1 MQVHNTLGNKKEEL
15 IPEKKGLIRMYVCGP
30 TVYGPAHIGHAR
42 TYIAFDVIRRYLE
55 YKGYKVKLVINITDV
70 HDDMIAEANKQNTTI
85 FELGDRFTKQFFE
98 DMKAL
103 HIKPA
108 SVYPRVTQ
116 EIDAIIETIKLLY
129 DKGYAY
135 ETKDGVYY
143 DISKFAEYGKL
154 SGIKPSKSITGT
166 RVKTDKYEK
175 KKVQD
180 FALWK
185 KAKPNEPY
193 WESPWGEGR
202 PGWHIECSTMSSKY
216 LGLPIDIH
224 GGAVDLI
231 FPHHENEIAQSEAAY
246 DVKPF
251 VKYWLHTGFL
261 DIAGQKMSKSLGNF
275 ITVPELLAKYNARV
289 FRFFIAT
296 KHYRSRIDFSE
307 EAMKHAENTLAR
319 LNDFIQRLY
328 EVELAGKSL
337 AVEPILSKARQE
349 FELAMDNDF
358 NAPKAWSA
366 IFALETE
373 VNKLM
378 NENKLTKSGALRVI
392 EFLKEIDSIFAVLS
406 FEKKMPDLNEEERR
420 LIALRDK
427 LRKEKRFEEADK
439 IREQLASRGIILID
453 TPQGT
458 KWRKA
463 R

>member
-1 MQVHNTLGNKKEEL
+1 MGDKKEQF
-15 IPEKKGLIRMYVCGP
+15 IPEKKGFVRMYVCGP

-70 HDDMIAEANKQNTTI
+70 HDDMIAEANRQKTTI
-85 FELGDRFTKQFFE
+85 FELGDRFTKQFFK
-98 DMKAL
+98 DMEAL
-103 HIKPA
+103 YIKPA
-108 SVYPRVTQ
+108 NIYPRVTQ
-116 EIDAIIETIKLLY
+116 EIDAIINTIKKLH

-135 ETKDGVYY
+135 ETDDGVYY
-143 DISKFAEYGKL
+143 DISKFKEYGKL

-166 RVKTDKYEK
+166 RVKTDKYAK
-175 KKVQD
+175 RKVQD

-185 KAKPNEPY
+185 KAKPAEPY
-193 WESPWGEGR
+193 WESPWGKGR

-275 ITVPELLAKYNARV
+275 ITVPELLAKYNAKV
-289 FRFFIAT
+289 FRFFIST

-328 EVELAGKSL
+328 EVNTAGHSNTVDKL
-337 AVEPILSKARQE
+337 LNKTKKE
-349 FELAMDNDF
+349 FEQAMDNDF

-373 VNKLM
+373 VNKKM
-378 NENKLTKSGALRVI
+378 NKNELTKEAALRVI
-392 EFLKEIDSIFAVLS
+392 GFLREIDSIFSVLS
-406 FEKKMPDLNEEERR
+406 FEKKSAELSGEEKK
-420 LIALRDK
+420 LIALREK

-439 IREQLASRGIILID
+439 IREQLTSRGIILID

-458 KWRKA
+458 KWRRTK
-463 R
+463 